1 MLFLTS
7 PSDIIFQ
14 CSPVLLTFVIL
25 FTTQHLTFISASPIN
40 KFDSACMLSH
50 FSCIQLC
57 AILWTVACQAPLSM
71 GFFRQVY

>member
-14 CSPVLLTFVIL
+14 CSPVLLTLVIL
-25 FTTQHLTFISASPIN
+25 FTTQHLTFISASPIK